1 MRNKILIF
9 VLLFVVLLLMSWAR
23 VSVDIEKSKEKID
36 KKIDAVMSHFFGPA
50 TPGADTKKGFIY
62 LIDAIEMA
70 APHTGFGEEF
80 TGKIKEANTLFKSTS
95 IFNEDGVALL
105 HGGFISINSGK
116 RFEMPEEIS
125 SIEDAR
131 NYARKQVVSAK
142 KYLNESEFNES
153 VKLLMEVAVMIVTP
167 MTREH

>member
-1 MRNKILIF
+1 MRKKICIF
-9 VLLFVVLLLMSWAR
+9 VLFFIVMLSMSWAG
-23 VSVDIEKSKEKID
+23 VTMDVEKID
-36 KKIDAVMSHFFGPA
+36 AKIDAAMSHFFGPA
-50 TPGADTKKGFIY
+50 TPGADSKKGFIY

-80 TGKIKEANTLFKSTS
+80 TGKIKEANILFKGTS

-105 HGGFISINSGK
+105 HGGFIAINSGK
-116 RFEMPEEIS
+116 DFEMPNEIL

-142 KYLNESEFNES
+142 KYLKESDFDES
-153 VKLLMEVAVMIVTP
+153 VKLLMEVVVMIVTP
-167 MTREH
+167 MKRKL